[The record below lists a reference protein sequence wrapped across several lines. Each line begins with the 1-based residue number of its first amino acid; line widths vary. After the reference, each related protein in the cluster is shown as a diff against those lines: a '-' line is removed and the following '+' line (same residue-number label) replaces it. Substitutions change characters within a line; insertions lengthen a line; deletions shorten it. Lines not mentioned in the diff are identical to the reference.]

1 MSSDNYWCTYCKGWV
16 STNPI
21 QKKTHETG
29 MRHKGNLERFIR
41 GIYKQGAKAERE
53 KAAEAREMRAI
64 EEAAHAAVGGSAP
77 RQARPPPRKESAQPS
92 YTTPAELGFEDED
105 AQRALEAKELRN
117 REGRAGE
124 WTVVS
129 STSSKGKGRALP
141 EDDQEEEESKPKVA
155 ARDEPDPKTMS
166 FRYLTERSL
175 PVDDDDDYDQVAVK
189 VTRKEAKQSDL
200 VQKAKEQ
207 ARGHAGFTTGTKKGV
222 FFAVKAAEVEEETE
236 EEIQARQQ
244 AAWDLIAESAA
255 LDDAPKEEK
264 PDVTPAAAPMFKK
277 RKAGASAASSSSKR
291 RT

>member
-1 MSSDNYWCTYCKGWV
+1 
-16 STNPI
+16 
-21 QKKTHETG
+21 

-77 RQARPPPRKESAQPS
+77 RPARPPPRKETAQPS

-105 AQRALEAKELRN
+105 AQRALEAKELRD

-141 EDDQEEEESKPKVA
+141 EDDQEEERKP
-155 ARDEPDPKTMS
+155 DPEPDSRTMS
-166 FRYLTERSL
+166 SRYLTERSL
-175 PVDDDDDYDQVAVK
+175 PVDDEDDYDQVAVK

-222 FFAVKAAEVEEETE
+222 FNAVKAAEVEEETE

-255 LDDAPKEEK
+255 LDDAAEEEK
-264 PDVTPAAAPMFKK
+264 PDVKPAAAPLFKK
-277 RKAGASAASSSSKR
+277 RKAGASAASSSKR
-291 RT
+291 RA